1 MIKKY
6 LPATLL
12 FSGIILLIIMM
23 FTISG
28 KEEQKIPLMHPTII
42 AEAVI
47 SILLMTVGIALLL
60 KRL

>member
-6 LPATLL
+6 LPY
-12 FSGIILLIIMM
+12 LLITSAVVVLIMLLS
-23 FTISG
+23 TIHSRN
-28 KEEQKIPLMHPTII
+28 EQGLGIMHPTTVS
-42 AEAVI
+42 EAVI